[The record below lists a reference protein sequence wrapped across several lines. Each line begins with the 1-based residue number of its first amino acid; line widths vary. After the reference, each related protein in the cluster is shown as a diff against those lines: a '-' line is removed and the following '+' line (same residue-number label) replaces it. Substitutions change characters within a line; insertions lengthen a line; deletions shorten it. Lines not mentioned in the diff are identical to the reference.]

1 MQSQQKKVKWSR
13 GETSSAL
20 EERTD
25 TGITNVSVAR
35 MENCIADIYGNVSRR
50 PALKLLP
57 IDGTSHIF
65 MNQSAIK
72 AYTFAISKDDYLIL
86 LFNTNP
92 NASQGYVIAYRIKNR
107 VFVKSKY
114 IEGGIASPQ
123 ISFVQQNNYAVVASP
138 FAIKEIRFTD
148 VDGTDF
154 NLTFQEWKYSA
165 GWYAPN
171 GTQNKTVGK
180 MGSFQFTWNNDKEGA
195 VGYIYTDSSGAVQNV
210 STMDSG
216 LVANFENMSVA
227 YNLFAAGD
235 LLTFPKIGA
244 TMRFY
249 EWVIN
254 QSGDDTPIRLLPVWK
269 LNNLVLTVTGVLNFD
284 EAVPSTGLYARID
297 YASSSGTNQGTII
310 GLYYNGENRLSFS
323 YPTGVKVGCY
333 VGDGSQFKYV
343 NTPNTT
349 WTDGTVYDQKLL
361 AVGQMLTPIVN
372 NNYTDTTVNV
382 EYGYQSL
389 MPEYNVS
396 PRPSNIHPQVL
407 TFSSQRLW
415 AANFGDSNSLVV
427 GSQIGKYND
436 LSNDYNGTNEAIT
449 LDILTPYQEQV
460 RYMLDYNGLKI
471 FTDVSEWA
479 YESGGAVKQSN
490 NGIFLNCA
498 PIVLHSV
505 GMYVDNT
512 GRQVRAMS
520 YELGANIFNSSV
532 INKLCPND
540 LVFEPIKLTYL
551 DEKQYSVGRFLFV
564 LNNPSNN
571 TTNPQLAVCNFA
583 PDTQNMIW
591 NRWSFPVV
599 NGLPLVQEIVQT
611 PNEPIFMVRVPCFA
625 DTTTAVTITALLPA
639 VLDFDANADIEIGL
653 SPNNQSTVV
662 SSGLWRASLA
672 GQTVSVFDNGVW
684 QWDDVVDAQGNLTK
698 SIAGLS
704 NPSVGFMINSTLD
717 SHPIDVGGKTKS
729 VVKRISKA
737 IMSVRDTEPG
747 AITINGKTGYMNP
760 AKDMINFYGI
770 TGMKR
775 EITYKITNIKGAKF
789 HLESLLLNLEYGT
802 LIS

>member
-35 MENCIADIYGNVSRR
+35 MENCIADIFGNVSRR

-57 IDGTSHIF
+57 IAGTSHIF

-92 NASQGYVIAYRIKNR
+92 NVLPGYVIAYRIKNR
-107 VFVKSKY
+107 VFVKSKKF
-114 IEGGIASPQ
+114 EDGTLDQLASPQ

-171 GTQNKTVGK
+171 GTTIKSTRVG
-180 MGSFQFTWNNDKEGA
+180 GTDGAQTYTWNNDKEGA
-195 VGYIYTDSSGAVQNV
+195 VGYLYQNAAGEVIQASTLDTGVYATQVNYNAGVAAISPGDILAFPTMGASMKFYGWIVNLSDKTGANV
-210 STMDSG
+210 VD
-216 LVANFENMSVA
+216 SVA
-227 YNLFAAGD
+227 
-235 LLTFPKIGA
+235 
-244 TMRFY
+244 
-249 EWVIN
+249 
-254 QSGDDTPIRLLPVWK
+254 
-269 LNNLVLTVTGVLNFD
+269 GVL
-284 EAVPSTGLYARID
+284 ETYQAVPSSGRYAKLEVDTQAHPIWINIFNNGTKEKSYSLRGVGQTGVF
-297 YASSSGTNQGTII
+297 TP
-310 GLYYNGENRLSFS
+310 NGFS
-323 YPTGVKVGCY
+323 YIKPGEILWTSVG
-333 VGDGSQFKYV
+333 
-343 NTPNTT
+343 
-349 WTDGTVYDQKLL
+349 TDRPFL
-361 AVGQMLTPIVN
+361 AVGVMLTPIVN
-372 NNYTDTTVNV
+372 NTYKDTAISITT
-382 EYGYQSL
+382 GYESL
-389 MPEYNVS
+389 TPEYNVS
-396 PRPSNIHPQVL
+396 PRPPNIHPQVL

-415 AANFGDSNSLVV
+415 TANFGDSNSLVI

-436 LSNDYNGTNEAIT
+436 LSNDYNGANEAIT

-460 RYMLDYNGLKI
+460 RYMMDYNGLKI

-490 NGIFLNCA
+490 NGIFLNCT
-498 PIVLHSV
+498 PIVFHSV
-505 GMYVDNT
+505 GVYVDAT

-532 INKLCPND
+532 INKLCAND

-571 TTNPQLAVCNFA
+571 TTNPQLAVCNFV

-591 NRWSFPVV
+591 NRWSFPGV

-611 PNEPIFMVRVPCFA
+611 PTEPIFMVRVPCVS
-625 DTTTAVTITALLPA
+625 DTALTATALLPA
-639 VLDFDANADIEIGL
+639 VLDFDANTDMEVAL
-653 SPNNQSTVV
+653 NPNSQSTA
-662 SSGLWRASLA
+662 SGSGLWRQSLA
-672 GQTVSVFDNGVW
+672 GQRVSVFDNGVW
-684 QWDDVVDAQGNLTK
+684 QWDDTVNTQGNLTK

-704 NPSVGFMINSTLD
+704 NPSAGYMINAVLD
-717 SHPIDVGGKTKS
+717 SHPIDIGGKTKS

-775 EITYKITNIKGAKF
+775 EITYKITNIKGAKYRT
-789 HLESLLLNLEYGT
+789 LDSTKVIPDGT

>member
-13 GETSSAL
+13 GETSDAL

-35 MENCIADIYGNVSRR
+35 MENCIADIFGNVSRR

-57 IDGTSHIF
+57 IADTPHTF
-65 MNQSAIK
+65 MDQSAIK

-86 LFNTNP
+86 LFNTDLNVLP
-92 NASQGYVIAYRIKNR
+92 GYVIAYRIKNR
-107 VFVKSKY
+107 VLVKSKSF
-114 IEGGIASPQ
+114 EDGTLDQLASPQ

-138 FAIKEIRFTD
+138 FAIKEMRFTD

-154 NLTFQEWKYSA
+154 NLAFQEWRYSA

-171 GTQNKTVGK
+171 GTNNKVVAASSTID
-180 MGSFQFTWNNDKEGA
+180 QLWNRDKNGA
-195 VGYIYTDSSGAVQNV
+195 MSYLYTDQSGAVVQL
-210 STMDSG
+210 STMDTG
-216 LVANFENMSVA
+216 LTPTAINTLWALANYSS
-227 YNLFAAGD
+227 GD
-235 LLTFPKIGA
+235 LITFPRMAA
-244 TMRFY
+244 TMRLYDFVAY
-249 EWVIN
+249 
-254 QSGDDTPIRLLPVWK
+254 DTTNK
-269 LNNLVLTVTGVLNFD
+269 LNYSILGYGASPIYDSTLGANET
-284 EAVPSTGLYARID
+284 VPSTGHCAKILTSDTIAEYNNGVLVRTYLYPGQAVCCF
-297 YASSSGTNQGTII
+297 N
-310 GLYYNGENRLSFS
+310 SF
-323 YPTGVKVGCY
+323 
-333 VGDGSQFKYV
+333 
-343 NTPNTT
+343 
-349 WTDGTVYDQKLL
+349 GTVAWVKPAGATSWLTSNDLLNGRLL
-361 AVGQMLTPIVN
+361 AVGAMQTPIVN
-372 NNYTDTTVNV
+372 NDYQDASVNV
-382 EYGYQSL
+382 ETGYQSL
-389 MPEYNVS
+389 APEYKIS
-396 PRPSNIHPQVL
+396 PRPSSIHPQVL
-407 TFSSQRLW
+407 AFSSQRLW
-415 AANFGDSNSLVV
+415 TANFGDSSSLVV

-436 LSNDYNGTNEAIT
+436 LSNDYNGANEAIT

-490 NGIFLNCA
+490 NGIFQNCA
-498 PIVLHSV
+498 PIVFHSL
-505 GMYVDNT
+505 GMYVDAT

-571 TTNPQLAVCNFA
+571 TTNPQLAVCNFV

-599 NGLPLVQEIVQT
+599 NGLPLVQEAVQT
-611 PNEPIFMVRVPCFA
+611 PDGPIFMIRVPC
-625 DTTTAVTITALLPA
+625 VSNVSVVITCLLPA
-639 VLDFDANADIEIGL
+639 VLDFGANADIEVDL
-653 SPNNQSTVV
+653 SPNSQSTVRG
-662 SSGLWRASLA
+662 SGLWNPSLA

-684 QWDDVVDAQGNLTK
+684 QWDDTVNTQGNLTK

-704 NPSVGFMINSTLD
+704 NPSAGYMINAVLD
-717 SHPIDVGGKTKS
+717 SHPIDIGGKTKS

-747 AITINGKTGYMNP
+747 AITINNKTGYMNP
-760 AKDMINFYGI
+760 AKDMISFYGV

-775 EITYKITNIKGAKF
+775 EITYKITNINGAKF